1 MMRKMDF
8 VPQEDVLLFD
18 EDREKFD
25 TIINRVKK
33 FEEVHPNSFQLPVSD
48 EDALAVCSM
57 IGLEMEYEFAKRDIK
72 NTKSEEEK
80 KTAESEYFS
89 LVYFVFAQLGW
100 YLY

>member
-1 MMRKMDF
+1 MRKMDW
-8 VPQEDVLLFD
+8 VPREDALLFD

-25 TIINRVKK
+25 AIINRVKK
-33 FEEVHPNSFQLPVSD
+33 FEEAHPNSFQLPVSD

-72 NTKSEEEK
+72 KAKSEEEK

-89 LVYFVFAQLGW
+89 LVYFTFEQLGW